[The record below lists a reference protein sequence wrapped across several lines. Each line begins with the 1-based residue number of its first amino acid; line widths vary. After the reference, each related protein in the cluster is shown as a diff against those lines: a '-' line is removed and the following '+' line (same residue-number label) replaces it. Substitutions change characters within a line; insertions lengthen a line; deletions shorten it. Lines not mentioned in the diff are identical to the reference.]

1 MLKVR
6 VIPTLLWK
14 DFGLVKGVRFDSWR
28 RVGSVLPAI
37 KVYNARDVDE
47 LILANITTTADGRSP
62 DHEAV
67 SDFADECFV
76 PLTVAGGI
84 RTHAHI
90 VSLLHAGADKVALN
104 TALFERP
111 DLIDQAARRF
121 GSQCVVAS
129 VDALRV
135 DGGYTCMSGS
145 GSRDTGRDPVAWA
158 RELADRGA
166 GEILLTSVDRDGTM
180 TGYDLE
186 LITHVTAAVPVPVIA
201 SGGAGCYQHLIDAVR
216 QAGASAVAAASMF
229 HFTEQTP
236 AGTKAAMLAAGI
248 PVRQSFAGAPKNQ
261 PRPGTTHQSQPST
274 THQTQG
280 TDGSKPSA

>member
-1 MLKVR
+1 VLKVR

-47 LILANITTTADGRSP
+47 LVLVDITASSAKRSP
-62 DHEAV
+62 DHESV
-67 SDFADECFV
+67 TDFADECSV
-76 PLTVAGGI
+76 PLTVGGGI
-84 RTHAHI
+84 CQHEQI
-90 VSLLHAGADKVALN
+90 VALLRAGADKVALN

-111 DLIDQAARRF
+111 QLVDDAARQF

-129 VDALRV
+129 VDVRR
-135 DGGYTCMSGS
+135 DGGELRCLSHSGT
-145 GSRDTGRDPVAWA
+145 RETGRSPVAWA

-180 TGYDLE
+180 TGYDLD
-186 LITHVTAAVPVPVIA
+186 LIGAVAAAVAVPVIA
-201 SGGAGCYQHLIDAVR
+201 SGGAGTYQHLVEAVL

-236 AGTKAAMLAAGI
+236 AGAKGAMHAAGI
-248 PVRQSFAGAPKNQ
+248 PVRHALGVLT
-261 PRPGTTHQSQPST
+261 RV
-274 THQTQG
+274 
-280 TDGSKPSA
+280 